1 MPFNFEAIQREHAS
15 RSHLPINLNLPPI
28 STPPSVSIENR
39 KNLETSKTS
48 EDDSSSKSKRK
59 PTVARVGGNLQILA
73 NFTQYCP
80 PSHARTLFWNWTKA
94 VSFLSLILIYIA
106 FFLSPFLYYCLSLSL
121 SLSVSHFLFFSL
133 SFILLFVYQ

>member
-1 MPFNFEAIQREHAS
+1 MLIYFTKINNNYTSPPNLKSLLFIVISQVPFNFEAIQREHAS

-48 EDDSSSKSKRK
+48 EDDSSSKSRRK

-94 VSFLSLILIYIA
+94 VSFLYLILIA
-106 FFLSPFLYYCLSLSL
+106 
-121 SLSVSHFLFFSL
+121 
-133 SFILLFVYQ
+133 